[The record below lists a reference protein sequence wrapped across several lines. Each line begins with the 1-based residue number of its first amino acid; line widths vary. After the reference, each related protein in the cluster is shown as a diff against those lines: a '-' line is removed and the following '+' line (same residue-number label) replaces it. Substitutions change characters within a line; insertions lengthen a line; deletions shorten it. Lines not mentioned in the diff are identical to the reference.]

1 MTLEDKVKNLL
12 DSFRDEP
19 LKSEETIQVIK
30 ILQLWLDSQVL
41 EEED

>member
-19 LKSEETIQVIK
+19 LKSDETIQVID
-30 ILQLWLDSQVL
+30 ILQLWLDSRVL
-41 EEED
+41 NK